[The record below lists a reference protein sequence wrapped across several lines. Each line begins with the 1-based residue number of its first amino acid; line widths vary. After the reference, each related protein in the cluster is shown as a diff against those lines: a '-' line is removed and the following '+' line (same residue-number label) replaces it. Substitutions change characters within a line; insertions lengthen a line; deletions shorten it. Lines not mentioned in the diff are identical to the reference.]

1 MVGEFLIPGS
11 SRLDDSDRRAV
22 RTAVSIHLRG
32 VKSMIR
38 WAGIFLVIALAAAI
52 FGSADIAAGAA
63 AIAKL
68 LVFLFSVMCGILF
81 ILGMA
86 AEGRIP

>member
-1 MVGEFLIPGS
+1 ML
-11 SRLDDSDRRAV
+11 RCAV
-22 RTAVSIHLRG
+22 
-32 VKSMIR
+32 
-38 WAGIFLVIALAAAI
+38 IFLGIALVAAI
-52 FGSADIAAGAA
+52 FSYVTVAAGAA

-68 LVFLFSVMCGILF
+68 FVFLFSVMCGIFF

>member
-1 MVGEFLIPGS
+1 MTGAQYE
-11 SRLDDSDRRAV
+11 RLFR
-22 RTAVSIHLRG
+22 IHLLGGEINATMGYYFLG
-32 VKSMIR
+32 V
-38 WAGIFLVIALAAAI
+38 ALGAAV
-52 FGSADIAAGAA
+52 FGNTDIAGGAA

-68 LVFLFSVMCGILF
+68 FVFLSSVMCVILF

>member
-1 MVGEFLIPGS
+1 MSWLDS
-11 SRLDDSDRRAV
+11 SL
-22 RTAVSIHLRG
+22 G
-32 VKSMIR
+32 VKSMLR
-38 WAGIFLVIALAAAI
+38 WAVIFLVIALVAAV
-52 FGSADIAAGAA
+52 FGCSGIAAGAA
-63 AIAKL
+63 EVAKL

>member
-1 MVGEFLIPGS
+1 M
-11 SRLDDSDRRAV
+11 
-22 RTAVSIHLRG
+22 LRF
-32 VKSMIR
+32 
-38 WAGIFLVIALAAAI
+38 AGIFLVIALAAAV
-52 FGSADIAAGAA
+52 FGNTDIAAGAA

-68 LVFLFSVMCGILF
+68 FVFLFSVMCGILF

>member
-1 MVGEFLIPGS
+1 ML
-11 SRLDDSDRRAV
+11 
-22 RTAVSIHLRG
+22 
-32 VKSMIR
+32 R
-38 WAGIFLVIALAAAI
+38 WAVIFLVIALAAAV
-52 FGSADIAAGAA
+52 FGSTDIAAGAA

-68 LVFLFSVMCGILF
+68 LVFLFSAMCVILF

>member
-1 MVGEFLIPGS
+1 MLRWALIFLIIT
-11 SRLDDSDRRAV
+11 LVAAV
-22 RTAVSIHLRG
+22 
-32 VKSMIR
+32 
-38 WAGIFLVIALAAAI
+38 
-52 FGSADIAAGAA
+52 FGCTDIAAGAA

-68 LVFLFSVMCGILF
+68 FVFFFSVMCVILF

>member
-1 MVGEFLIPGS
+1 MLRWAVIFLGIALVAAVFGS
-11 SRLDDSDRRAV
+11 S
-22 RTAVSIHLRG
+22 
-32 VKSMIR
+32 
-38 WAGIFLVIALAAAI
+38 GIAM
-52 FGSADIAAGAA
+52 GAA

-68 LVFLFSVMCGILF
+68 LVFLFSVMCVILF